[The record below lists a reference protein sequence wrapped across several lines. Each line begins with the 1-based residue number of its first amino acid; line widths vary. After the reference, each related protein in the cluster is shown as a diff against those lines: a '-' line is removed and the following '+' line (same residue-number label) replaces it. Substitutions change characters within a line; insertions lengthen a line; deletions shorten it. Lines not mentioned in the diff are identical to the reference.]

1 MSKILIIDD
10 ERDLVALLAKKLRTN
25 GHEVFTAY
33 DGRAGAELARRE
45 LPDLILL
52 DIMMPE
58 MDGFDVCRAI
68 RDEVICPIL
77 FLSARQAES
86 DKIQGLT
93 LGGDDYITKPFG
105 MRELMAKIEANLRRE
120 RRAQGAGAT
129 QKRPRLYFGEIALD
143 LRARCVQVGDVQ
155 LALTKILAATVGA
168 TLVTY
173 LIAGAV
179 FLLVEDR
186 YIQPANYNE
195 LQVENVEVLARDKST
210 VLLNASAAPLL
221 DAAVGDSALKYQVV
235 DAEGRTLYGTYAPE
249 NVELDGEMLL
259 QEVNTA
265 HGEGAYYVHT
275 VPILDDEN
283 RLVGAVRCAYDFD
296 LRFTRTTA
304 VAKLATVFFVV
315 ALASPLLW
323 LGFFSWFFSRR
334 FAAQIRTPLALL
346 RGAADKIAARDL
358 DFTIDY
364 TEDNELGELCTAFD
378 AMRAN
383 LGDSLARQ
391 WRLEKERR
399 EMVAALAHDLK
410 TPLAVIKAYN
420 ETLADDTPL
429 DEEQRGY
436 VAVIAA
442 NVDRSAGLI
451 QRIQNVSLLEAGAAR
466 LDREWTDLRA
476 FLAEMAEAL
485 AGRARL
491 QQVEV
496 ALLLD
501 AGLAR
506 GYLIDRERLWR
517 MLDNL
522 VNNALAVMR
531 AGGRLT
537 LAAKEAEDALLVAVR
552 DSGPGFSAKDLR
564 HATEQFYRGDEA
576 RGTRDGHAGL
586 GLFIVQTLA
595 EQMGGRVLLSN
606 NGEGGACVTIALA
619 LEFVVEKGYN
629 EENNDEKG

>member
-1 MSKILIIDD
+1 MKW
-10 ERDLVALLAKKLRTN
+10 
-25 GHEVFTAY
+25 H
-33 DGRAGAELARRE
+33 
-45 LPDLILL
+45 
-52 DIMMPE
+52 
-58 MDGFDVCRAI
+58 
-68 RDEVICPIL
+68 
-77 FLSARQAES
+77 
-86 DKIQGLT
+86 T
-93 LGGDDYITKPFG
+93 LEGG
-105 MRELMAKIEANLRRE
+105 MRR
-120 RRAQGAGAT
+120 T
-129 QKRPRLYFGEIALD
+129 
-143 LRARCVQVGDVQ
+143 
-155 LALTKILAATVGA
+155 LAKILAATVGA

-186 YIQPANYNE
+186 YIQPANYSE

-249 NVELDGEMLL
+249 NVELDSEMLL

-391 WRLEKERR
+391 WRLEEERR

-451 QRIQNVSLLEAGAAR
+451 QRIQDVSLLEAGEAR
-466 LDREWTDLRA
+466 LEREWTDLRA

-485 AGRARL
+485 TGRARL

-522 VNNALAVMR
+522 AGCD
-531 AGGRLT
+531 AGGRQ
-537 LAAKEAEDALLVAVR
+537 ADAC
-552 DSGPGFSAKDLR
+552 
-564 HATEQFYRGDEA
+564 
-576 RGTRDGHAGL
+576 
-586 GLFIVQTLA
+586 
-595 EQMGGRVLLSN
+595 
-606 NGEGGACVTIALA
+606 GEGGGGCTPHCGVRQRAGLFGEGFAPRDGAVLPRRRGAGNAGWSCGAGAFHCADAGGADGGTGAALKQCGGRRLCDDCA
-619 LEFVVEKGYN
+619 GAGICGGEGV
-629 EENNDEKG
+629 

>member
-1 MSKILIIDD
+1 MKW
-10 ERDLVALLAKKLRTN
+10 
-25 GHEVFTAY
+25 H
-33 DGRAGAELARRE
+33 
-45 LPDLILL
+45 
-52 DIMMPE
+52 
-58 MDGFDVCRAI
+58 
-68 RDEVICPIL
+68 
-77 FLSARQAES
+77 
-86 DKIQGLT
+86 T
-93 LGGDDYITKPFG
+93 LEGG
-105 MRELMAKIEANLRRE
+105 MRR
-120 RRAQGAGAT
+120 T
-129 QKRPRLYFGEIALD
+129 
-143 LRARCVQVGDVQ
+143 
-155 LALTKILAATVGA
+155 LAKILAATVAA
-168 TLVTY
+168 TLVTW
-173 LIAGAV
+173 LVASGL
-179 FLLVEDR
+179 FLMLQDR
-186 YIQPANYNE
+186 YIRPANYSE
-195 LQVENVEVLARDKST
+195 QQVAKVEALAKDKST
-210 VLLNASAAPLL
+210 ALLNASTAPLL
-221 DAAVGDSALKYQVV
+221 DAAVGDSDLKYQVV
-235 DAEGRTLYGTYAPE
+235 DAEGRTLYGTYQPE
-249 NVELDGEMLL
+249 GVTLNREVLL
-259 QEVNTA
+259 NAVNTTDSEDA
-265 HGEGAYYVHT
+265 GYVHT
-275 VPILDDEN
+275 VPLFDEN
-283 RLVGAVRCAYDFD
+283 GTLAGAIRCEYDFE
-296 LRFTRTTA
+296 LQFMRTEA
-304 VAKLATVFFVV
+304 VAKLASAFFIV
-315 ALASPLLW
+315 ALISPLLW
-323 LGFFSWFFSRR
+323 LLLFSWRFSRR

-391 WRLEKERR
+391 WRLEEERR

-451 QRIQNVSLLEAGAAR
+451 QRIQDVSLLEAGEAR
-466 LDREWTDLRA
+466 LEREWTDLRA

-531 AGGRLT
+531 DGGRLT
-537 LAAKEAEDALLVAVR
+537 LAAKEEEDALLIAVR

-606 NGEGGACVTIALA
+606 NAEGGACVTIALA
-619 LEFVVEKGYN
+619 LEFVAEKGYN

>member
-1 MSKILIIDD
+1 MKW
-10 ERDLVALLAKKLRTN
+10 
-25 GHEVFTAY
+25 H
-33 DGRAGAELARRE
+33 
-45 LPDLILL
+45 
-52 DIMMPE
+52 
-58 MDGFDVCRAI
+58 
-68 RDEVICPIL
+68 
-77 FLSARQAES
+77 
-86 DKIQGLT
+86 T
-93 LGGDDYITKPFG
+93 LEGG
-105 MRELMAKIEANLRRE
+105 MRR
-120 RRAQGAGAT
+120 T
-129 QKRPRLYFGEIALD
+129 
-143 LRARCVQVGDVQ
+143 
-155 LALTKILAATVGA
+155 LAKILAATVGA

-186 YIQPANYNE
+186 YIQPANYSE

-249 NVELDGEMLL
+249 NVELDSEMLL

-391 WRLEKERR
+391 WRLEEERR

-420 ETLADDTPL
+420 ETLADDTLL

-442 NVDRSAGLI
+442 NVDRSAALI
-451 QRIQNVSLLEAGAAR
+451 QRIQDVSLLEAGEAR
-466 LDREWTDLRA
+466 LEREWTDLRA

-531 AGGRLT
+531 DGGRLT
-537 LAAKEAEDALLVAVR
+537 LAAKEAEDALLIAVR

-606 NGEGGACVTIALA
+606 NAEGGACVTIALA